1 MKKITIYYSMSN
13 PSSNL
18 YDQYTRKC
26 VYVYIYYN
34 IQCKTNNREYIFHI
48 CESTLKTHYTHLY
61 LTQHSI
67 KNFSS

>member
-26 VYVYIYYN
+26 VYIYTYITIYN
-34 IQCKTNNREYIFHI
+34 VKQIIVNIYFTFVKVH
-48 CESTLKTHYTHLY
+48 
-61 LTQHSI
+61 
-67 KNFSS
+67 